1 MGLKPKEFDVIS
13 KKVEFLRDAKNLEY
27 TVGNVA
33 LDATKF
39 SDNTL
44 VPAGTAVFE
53 NNDTGLFE
61 LVQSGTPATM
71 KAPVLTTFDVT
82 VEAKGENELVGCVR
96 KASVIEER
104 THGVT
109 DNFKKATQG
118 RIVFDV

>member
-1 MGLKPKEFDVIS
+1 MGFKPKEIN
-13 KKVEFLRDAKNLEY
+13 KITRKLEFLRDAKNLEY

-39 SDNTL
+39 TSDT
-44 VPAGTAVFE
+44 VVKAGTAVFE
-53 NNDTGLFE
+53 NDTTGLFE
-61 LVQSGTPATM
+61 LVTEETPETM

-82 VEAKGENELVGCVR
+82 VEANGENELVGCVR

-109 DNFKKATQG
+109 DAFKKATQG

>member
-1 MGLKPKEFDVIS
+1 MGLKPKEIN
-13 KKVEFLRDAKNLEY
+13 KLTRKIEFLRDAKNLEY

-39 SDNTL
+39 SEDTL

-53 NNDTGLFE
+53 NDTTGLFE
-61 LVQSGTPATM
+61 LVQSSTPATM
-71 KAPVLTTFDVT
+71 KAAVLTTFDVQ
-82 VEAKGENELVGCVR
+82 VEANGENELVGCVR

-109 DNFKKATQG
+109 DNFKQATQG